1 MSHVNEEYV
10 LPDGEVII
18 THTDPTS
25 RITYANQGFLRS
37 SGYSLEEVLGKPQ
50 NLIRHP
56 DMPRE
61 VFADLWATIRSGKP
75 WTGLVKNR
83 RKDGRYY
90 WVRANVTPI
99 IQSGRIVGYMS
110 VRVKPTREEIQR
122 AEALYRDIRAG
133 RSSIRFREGELVH
146 SGFAGIVQAA
156 LDLGLGPG
164 TLLFVG
170 SMALIQFTVGLAAL
184 FSSSLDGTALK
195 VLGGCAF
202 VGGLLGISN
211 MIYIRTRVI
220 EPMRRL
226 GRAAL
231 RLVAGD
237 VSARFE
243 RSGDKELRDLAK
255 MLDQLGTKF
264 TGVLTDSLDAA
275 TAMRQNVESIV
286 TANMQLADRTSD
298 RAATLEEIASSIEE
312 LTSTVTRSAENAA
325 HASRLAGESAQTTE
339 QAGKVVGE
347 LAATMVGIRD
357 ASQRIADIVG
367 IIDGIAFQTN
377 LLALNAAVEAARAGE
392 QGKGFAVVAQE
403 VRHLAQRSAA
413 ASKEIRDLIVSSV
426 ARMDQGAELAL
437 QAEGRV
443 SEAIASVKKV
453 SDIIAEIETASRE
466 QHAGLE
472 QINRAIGN
480 MDHITQ
486 QDAAMAQEIR
496 DTTQQLESQSAQVV
510 QATSAFTVE
519 GSLGH
524 SSTGWASRLAAERQH
539 RRAA

>member
-1 MSHVNEEYV
+1 MSHLNNSEYV
-10 LPDGEVII
+10 LPEGEVII

-25 RITYANQGFLRS
+25 RITYANPAFLRS
-37 SGYSLEEVLGKPQ
+37 SGYSLEEVLGQPQ
-50 NLIRHP
+50 NLVRHP

-61 VFADLWATIRSGKP
+61 VFADLWSTIRSGKP
-75 WTGLVKNR
+75 WTGIIKNL

-90 WVRANVTPI
+90 WVRASVTPI
-99 IQSGRIVGYMS
+99 VQGGTIAGYMS
-110 VRVKPTREEIQR
+110 VRVRPSQAEIQS
-122 AEALYRDIRAG
+122 AAALYREMRAG
-133 RSSIRFREGELVH
+133 RASIRFREGEQVR
-146 SGFAGIVQAA
+146 SGAAGVLQAA

-164 TLLFVG
+164 TVLFVG
-170 SMALIQFTVGLAAL
+170 TMSMILLSIGLVALSASSLSGAAL
-184 FSSSLDGTALK
+184 K
-195 VLGGCAF
+195 
-202 VGGLLGISN
+202 LLGACALMGALLGVSN
-211 MIYIRTRVI
+211 MIYVRTRVI
-220 EPMRRL
+220 EPMRKL

-231 RLVAGD
+231 RLVSGD
-237 VSARFE
+237 VSSRFE
-243 RSGDKELRDLAK
+243 RSGDKELRQLAG

-275 TAMRQNVESIV
+275 TAMRESVESIV
-286 TANMQLADRTSD
+286 TANMQLADRTSE
-298 RAATLEEIASSIEE
+298 RAANLEEIASSIEQ
-312 LTSTVTRSAENAA
+312 LTSAVTRSAENAS
-325 HASRLAGESAQTTE
+325 HASGLAGASAQTTE
-339 QAGKVVGE
+339 QAGRVVGE
-347 LAATMVGIRD
+347 LAETMVGIRD

-413 ASKEIRDLIVSSV
+413 SSKEIRDLIVSSV
-426 ARMDQGAELAL
+426 AHMDQGAELAM

-443 SEAIASVKKV
+443 TEAIASVKKV
-453 SDIIAEIETASRE
+453 SEIIGEIETASRE
-466 QHAGLE
+466 QHAGIE

-480 MDHITQ
+480 MDQITQ

-510 QATSAFTVE
+510 QATSAFAVE
-519 GSLGH
+519 VSLVGAPGRAQ
-524 SSTGWASRLAAERQH
+524 TIFAESQH